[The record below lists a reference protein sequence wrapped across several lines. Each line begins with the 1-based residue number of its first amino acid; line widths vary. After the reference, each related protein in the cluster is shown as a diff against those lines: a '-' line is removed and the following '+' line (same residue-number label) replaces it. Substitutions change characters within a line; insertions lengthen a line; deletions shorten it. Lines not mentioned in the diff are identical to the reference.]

1 VSGAASCD
9 LALLERWLTGWSRSR
24 GVPLPYDDAG
34 GLTVEVNLPD
44 QLRRHV
50 FADAGAA
57 LHQRAAAIDAPFI
70 FLKAAVHADAL
81 RRALPARWTVEA
93 PRYMMC
99 CDGPMAPPRPL
110 PPGYSMA
117 LAVEHGAYLIRI
129 GTEQGAIAASG
140 RITLDAGTAVFDR
153 IATHED
159 HRRRGLASALML
171 ALDRLAVQAGIAE
184 RLLSATEA
192 GAALYTQ
199 LGWRH
204 ISPYASAC
212 LKIGSE

>member
-1 VSGAASCD
+1 MPSCD

-24 GVPLPYDDAG
+24 GLALPYHDAG
-34 GLTVEVNLPD
+34 GLTVDVNLPD
-44 QLRRHV
+44 QMRRHV

-57 LHQRAAAIDAPFI
+57 LQQCAAAIDAPFI
-70 FLKAAVHADAL
+70 YLKAAVHADVL
-81 RRALPARWTVEA
+81 RRALPERWTVEA
-93 PRYMMC
+93 PRYLMRR
-99 CDGPMAPPRPL
+99 DGPMAPSRPL
-110 PPGYSMA
+110 PSVYSMT
-117 LAVEHGAYLIRI
+117 LTVEHGAYLMRI
-129 GTEQGAIAASG
+129 MDGQGVIAASG
-140 RITLDAGTAVFDR
+140 RIALDAGTAVFDR

-171 ALDRLAVQAGIAE
+171 SLDRLAVQAGITE

-192 GAALYTQ
+192 GATLYTR
-199 LGWRH
+199 LGWQH